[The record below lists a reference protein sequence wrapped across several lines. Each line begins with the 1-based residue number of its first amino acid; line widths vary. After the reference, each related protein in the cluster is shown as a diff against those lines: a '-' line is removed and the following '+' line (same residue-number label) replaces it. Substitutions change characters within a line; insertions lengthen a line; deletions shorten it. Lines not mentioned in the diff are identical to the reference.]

1 MNLGKVLFHLFLTAI
16 TGGAWLV
23 VLFIWYVLKGKR

>member
-1 MNLGKVLFHLFLTAI
+1 MLLKVLFHLFMTAI

-23 VLFIWYVLKGKR
+23 VLAIVWFVKNA

>member
-1 MNLGKVLFHLFLTAI
+1 MLKLLFHLFMVCI

-23 VLFIWYVLKGKR
+23 VLLVMFLIRK